1 VAATVSVSNAPTER
15 LRRIWETPAGL
26 YGELATVDHK
36 TIGKR
41 YIVTAFVFLLIGGA
55 EAGLMRAQLTRPSQ
69 HLVSP
74 EVYNQLFSMHGLTM
88 MFWYA
93 SPILSGFSNYMWPL
107 LIGARDMA
115 YPRVNALSYWTFLLS
130 GIFLYT
136 SPFLG
141 QSPNDGWFAYAP
153 YSLGLYDAGLNMD
166 FYALGLI
173 FLGISTTVGAVNF
186 IGTIINMRCPG
197 LSLGRL
203 PVFMFGTMSASFSII
218 FALPAL
224 TVACTFLYLERRFGM
239 HFFASDQGGSAILW
253 QHLFWMFGHPWVYVV
268 VLPAMGMISDII
280 PVFSRR
286 PLVGYVYVAG
296 ATVATGVIGFAVWVH
311 HMFATGMSMSAMS
324 VFSGFS
330 FAIAIPSAIAVTSW
344 IATVWTGRPVFKTP
358 MLFALGFIVLFVIGG
373 VSGVVTAAVPYDWQV
388 SDSYFIVAHIHYVLI
403 GINVFAVMAALYFWV
418 PKITGRMLGERLGRW
433 NFWTMFIGMNIAFF
447 PMHIAG
453 ILGMA
458 RRVYTYP
465 AGTGLELPN
474 LITSVGA
481 AVFVAGV
488 LLFLINFAMS
498 IRWGALAGPNPWD
511 AATLEWSVSSPPPP
525 YNFAVIPTIR
535 SRDPLWEGRVIGEPP
550 LPVPERSSVFS
561 GPVLDDGRQ
570 TMTTSA
576 IDAEQ
581 PVPQTMPEDSPWPL
595 VLALA
600 IAAACYGLLF
610 GVLGLVAA
618 GVAGIAIAIAAWLWP
633 HGGTGPTAPQ
643 SDPVTVGGA

>member
-1 VAATVSVSNAPTER
+1 
-15 LRRIWETPAGL
+15 
-26 YGELATVDHK
+26 
-36 TIGKR
+36 
-41 YIVTAFVFLLIGGA
+41 
-55 EAGLMRAQLTRPSQ
+55 
-69 HLVSP
+69 
-74 EVYNQLFSMHGLTM
+74 
-88 MFWYA
+88 
-93 SPILSGFSNYMWPL
+93 
-107 LIGARDMA
+107 
-115 YPRVNALSYWTFLLS
+115 
-130 GIFLYT
+130 
-136 SPFLG
+136 
-141 QSPNDGWFAYAP
+141 
-153 YSLGLYDAGLNMD
+153 LYDAGLNMD

-197 LSLGRL
+197 LSLSRL
-203 PVFMFGTMSASFSII
+203 PVFMFGTMTASFSII
-218 FALPAL
+218 FAMPAL

-286 PLVGYVYVAG
+286 PLVGYGYVAG
-296 ATVATGVIGFAVWVH
+296 ATVATGIIGFAVWVH
-311 HMFATGMSMSAMS
+311 HMFATGMSMGTMS

-330 FAIAIPSAIAVTSW
+330 FAIAIPSAIAVAAW

-403 GINVFAVMAALYFWV
+403 GINVFAVMAALYFWL
-418 PKITGRMLGERLGRW
+418 PKITGRMLDEQLGKW

-465 AGTGLELPN
+465 AGSGLETPN

-481 AVFVAGV
+481 AIFAIGV
-488 LLFLINFAMS
+488 LLFLVNFARS
-498 IRWGALAGPNPWD
+498 IRWGDLAGPNPWD
-511 AATLEWSVSSPPPP
+511 AATLEWSTPSPPPP
-525 YNFAVIPTIR
+525 YNFAVIPTVR

-550 LPVPERSSVFS
+550 RPPSECSSVYS
-561 GPVLDDGRQ
+561 GPVLADGRQ

-576 IDAEQ
+576 IDAAL
-581 PVPQTMPEDSPWPL
+581 PVPQSMPADSPWPL
-595 VLALA
+595 MLA
-600 IAAACYGLLF
+600 IAIAVACYGLLF
-610 GVLGLVAA
+610 GVMWLVAA
-618 GVAGIAIAIAAWLWP
+618 GVAAVLISIAAWLWP
-633 HGGTGPTAPQ
+633 RAGREPGAGG
-643 SDPVTVGGA
+643 SDPVTVGAP